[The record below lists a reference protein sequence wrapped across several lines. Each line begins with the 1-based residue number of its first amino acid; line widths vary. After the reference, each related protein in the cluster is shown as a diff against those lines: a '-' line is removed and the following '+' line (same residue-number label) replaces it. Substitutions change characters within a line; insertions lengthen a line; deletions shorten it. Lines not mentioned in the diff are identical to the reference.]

1 MRTDL
6 DPKVSIHSIPK
17 RSVTDLINELYIP
30 DEVTEIEEV
39 PEDVEPQT
47 EKEKQM
53 IDQLVDKVLEG

>member
-1 MRTDL
+1 MRTDF